1 MKLVMILS
9 IVKLLQN
16 SESLL
21 INYLLSLVAIIICLL
36 MKELVSIAL

>member
-1 MKLVMILS
+1 MILS